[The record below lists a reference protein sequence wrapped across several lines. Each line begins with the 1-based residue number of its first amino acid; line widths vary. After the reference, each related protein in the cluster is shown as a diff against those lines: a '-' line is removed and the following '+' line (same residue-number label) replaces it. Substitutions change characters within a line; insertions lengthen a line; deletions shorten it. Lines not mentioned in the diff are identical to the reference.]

1 MATLVESPSPGFTAT
16 KVKFSPGKRMRLP
29 TVVVR
34 GDILESWIT
43 VSDYSRSR
51 LATELG
57 VSKGRVSQILNS
69 QEEPSAHLIAK
80 LITLTHLPFYPL
92 FQLIK
97 TPANVSTPRPRGN
110 GRGVLV
116 HPSKSS

>member
-1 MATLVESPSPGFTAT
+1 
-16 KVKFSPGKRMRLP
+16 MRLP

-34 GDILESWIT
+34 GDILESWLT

-57 VSKGRVSQILNS
+57 VSKGRVSQLLNS

-80 LITLTHLPFYPL
+80 LLTLTHLPFDRL
-92 FQLIK
+92 FRIIRTNDTTAK
-97 TPANVSTPRPRGN
+97 TSTRPPGN
-110 GRGVLV
+110 GRGDLV
-116 HPSKSS
+116 HTVKVSE

>member
-1 MATLVESPSPGFTAT
+1 MSNVIRSSSPGFTASEAP
-16 KVKFSPGKRMRLP
+16 FNPGKRMRLP

-34 GDILESWIT
+34 GDILESWLT

-57 VSKGRVSQILNS
+57 VSKGRISQLINS
-69 QEEPSAHLIAK
+69 HEEPSAHLIAK
-80 LITLTHLPFYPL
+80 LITLTRLPFDRL
-92 FQLIK
+92 FK
-97 TPANVSTPRPRGN
+97 VVHTSAASPRPPGN

-116 HPSKSS
+116 QASEHGS